1 MRMYVRED
9 RGRFPPVVS
18 TNGKHTHYT
27 SPREKQETH
36 KDVKNTFQPW
46 SYTSHTFGVNI
57 HSTYLNALKSNIL
70 ITK

>member
-1 MRMYVRED
+1 MYVRED

-36 KDVKNTFQPW
+36 KRREKYFPTLVLHFTHLW
-46 SYTSHTFGVNI
+46 SKHTFNVFKCI
-57 HSTYLNALKSNIL
+57 EI
-70 ITK
+70 